1 MEKYYPI
8 YRDIKDWAVLDE
20 IVVHD
25 FSEEERP
32 IEMVEVLIGSLHY
45 DYISIT
51 FHNHYERRTPIIRW
65 MSKKQYEYLKKNEG
79 TVIW

>member
-8 YRDIKDWAVLDE
+8 YRDIKDWTILDE
-20 IVVHD
+20 MVAHD
-25 FSEEERP
+25 FSEEEHP
-32 IEMVEVLIGSLHY
+32 IKMVKLLIGSLHY
-45 DYISIT
+45 DCINLILNV
-51 FHNHYERRTPIIRW
+51 HHEHETPIIRW